1 MKKKEE
7 FIISKKKISLEINLE
22 ETQKEEEDS
31 IFQNIEEIR
40 PLRLGIGAKYIPF
53 SQTNEILN
61 KNLKKKILKNKQ
73 QEELITNSQED
84 DKESEEESKVT
95 IFSKKKNK
103 KIITK

>member
-22 ETQKEEEDS
+22 EIQKEEDS

-53 SQTNEILN
+53 SQTNELLN

-84 DKESEEESKVT
+84 DKNMEESEEESKVT
-95 IFSKKKNK
+95 IFSKKKK
-103 KIITK
+103 K